1 MGPRFFYTGRAHFNT
16 ASAVIFLLL
25 ISWTYGCGDS
35 SRREQELAGTWQR
48 NVVSGTASFV
58 GLLTLGPGGSFSFTF
73 EGNAVG
79 HERSDGRY
87 SLSGRDIKFENKSC
101 KGVGRYRYLVKDST
115 LALIPLADGCA
126 RRKAILA
133 GEWRKRETAETRTD

>member
-1 MGPRFFYTGRAHFNT
+1 MIPMAAIIFFLALF
-16 ASAVIFLLL
+16 
-25 ISWTYGCGDS
+25 TYGCGDTS
-35 SRREQELAGTWQR
+35 SPEAEIEGTWQR
-48 NVVSGTASFV
+48 HVVNGTASFV
-58 GLLTLGPGGSFSFTF
+58 GLLTLGRDGSFSFTF

-115 LALIPLADGCA
+115 LAFIPLADGCA
-126 RRKAILA
+126 RRKAVLA
-133 GEWRKRETAETRTD
+133 GEWRKREKAETRTD